1 MGGGGGYRLLFSN
14 SILILDNAGKSSIQ
28 QGQDSIPG
36 AQQDASHILLSAT
49 AAGLKTI
56 KYKALYEFVA
66 RSNDELS
73 LQPGDIILVFEG
85 YQSEPGW
92 LG

>member
-1 MGGGGGYRLLFSN
+1 VGGGGYRLLFSN